1 VRSYLLACVGVA
13 LLLLAAAEAVLAGH
27 SLDKARADVRH
38 RAAFEAA
45 LATQAVQTS
54 IHQAQTQLAGV
65 ASTLPLDALLA
76 TPDKCTLTF
85 TGVGVFPSG
94 HIDIVLPDGRV
105 ACSSVVSHGAPPGAS
120 QQGAPWLAAAASG
133 PAVSGLFRDGL
144 TGSRSIAI
152 TAPLTGGPS
161 ASSSATGVIAVV
173 LPVAP
178 LAGELAER
186 YGGPGHFEFA
196 VAEPDGTVL
205 STSAGG
211 STGASTDGS
220 TTGSTDGSTDGSTAA
235 MPVTGENT
243 GWIEASKPLHD
254 LGWQLVAGQQASA
267 ALAPTRSLLLSET
280 VLAGLALLVVLGL
293 LALVNRRIATP
304 LRRFAASVTRL
315 GHEVRPQPV
324 TPSGPAELR
333 QVADRFNAMLAA
345 RMSFEDKMAHDAL
358 HDPLTGLANQV
369 LLLDRL
375 ATACDLAAGANVQV
389 ALVAV
394 GIDRFDLINT
404 SLGYR
409 AGDDALIALATR
421 IEGSLRP
428 RQTLAR
434 LGGGAFAVLLPDGA
448 DRDAALAEAAMLA
461 RVIARPLEAAGTTLT
476 LTASIGVAIAESSWS
491 ADDVFRNATTAMHS
505 AKEHGGARC
514 ELFQPSLRVRANTR
528 LRLENDLSQALRRGQ
543 LYVEYQPVI
552 DLPSRRIS
560 GAEALVRWRHPVRG
574 VVPPATFIP
583 IAEQTALIEEIG
595 RFVLD
600 EACAQ
605 ACAWQRLGYRM
616 RVAVNVS
623 GRQLLGGGF
632 AEQVAEVLHSYALPA
647 EQLCLE
653 LTESILM
660 EDLLRTSTALHALKG
675 LGVRLSVDDFG
686 TGYSSLSYL
695 QRFPVDELKIDR
707 TFVAGLGE
715 ADDRNLV
722 AAVIGIAHALGL
734 RVVAEGV
741 ENDKQLSQLIM
752 LGCRSAQG
760 YLLGRPQNP
769 CDLTARLDRQPLDLD
784 ALSTLG

>member
-1 VRSYLLACVGVA
+1 V
-13 LLLLAAAEAVLAGH
+13 H
-27 SLDKARADVRH
+27 
-38 RAAFEAA
+38 
-45 LATQAVQTS
+45 TS
-54 IHQAQTQLAGV
+54 IQQAETQLAGV
-65 ASTLPLDALLA
+65 ARTLPFDALLA

-94 HIDIVLPDGRV
+94 HIDILLPDGRV

-120 QQGAPWLAAAASG
+120 QHGAPWLAAAASG
-133 PAVSGLFRDGL
+133 PAVSGLFKDGL
-144 TGSRSIAI
+144 TGSPSIAV
-152 TAPLTGGPS
+152 TAPLGGGAS
-161 ASSSATGVIAVV
+161 APSSATGVIAVV

-178 LAGELAER
+178 LARELAER

-196 VAEPDGTVL
+196 VAKPDGTVL
-205 STSAGG
+205 SS
-211 STGASTDGS
+211 STDA
-220 TTGSTDGSTDGSTAA
+220 STDGSTDGSTNASAA
-235 MPVTGENT
+235 GMPVTGEHT
-243 GWIEASKPLHD
+243 GWIEASEPLHD
-254 LGWQLVAGQQASA
+254 LGWRLVAGRQASA

-304 LRRFAASVTRL
+304 LRRFAESVTRL

-345 RMSFEDKMAHDAL
+345 RMNFEDKLAHDAL
-358 HDPLTGLANQV
+358 HDPLTGLANQI

-375 ATACDLAAGANVQV
+375 ATAGHLAAGANVHV
-389 ALVAV
+389 AMVAI

-421 IEGSLRP
+421 LEGSLRP

-434 LGGGAFAVLLPDGA
+434 LGGGAFAVLLPDVA

-461 RVIARPLEAAGTTLT
+461 RVIARPLEVAGTTLT
-476 LTASIGVAIAESSWS
+476 LTASIGVAMGGAESSWS
-491 ADDVFRNATTAMHS
+491 ADDLFRNATTAMHS
-505 AKEHGGARC
+505 AKEHGGARY
-514 ELFQPSLRVRANTR
+514 ESFEPSLRVRANTR
-528 LRLENDLSQALRRGQ
+528 LRLENDLSQALGRGQ
-543 LYVEYQPVI
+543 LYVEYQPVV

-583 IAEQTALIEEIG
+583 IAEETGLIEQIG
-595 RFVLD
+595 RFVLN

-605 ACAWQRLGYRM
+605 ARAWQQLGYRM

-623 GRQLLGGGF
+623 ARQLLGGDF
-632 AEQVAEVLHSYALPA
+632 AEQVAEVLQSYALPA
-647 EQLCLE
+647 GQLCLE

-660 EDLLRTSTALHALKG
+660 EDLLRISTALHALKG
-675 LGVRLSVDDFG
+675 HGVRLSVDDFG

-707 TFVAGLGE
+707 TFVAGLGG

-760 YLLGRPQNP
+760 YLLGRPQSP
-769 CDLTARLDRQPLDLD
+769 ADLTARLDRQPLDLD
-784 ALSTLG
+784 ALSTLS